1 VSISHVCPDAFDRL
15 EPASARLPKAA
26 IAALWIVVSGRAA
39 RLLAGFRHRWTM
51 QRITR
56 FSDHRLQDMGFERDR
71 DGSLVP
77 TRR

>member
-1 VSISHVCPDAFDRL
+1 LSGCLRSTGTGICT
-15 EPASARLPKAA
+15 PAQS
-26 IAALWIVVSGRAA
+26 ALWIVVSGRAA